1 MLEELFPLVDE
12 TGLVIGKA
20 TRSDC
25 HSGSKI
31 LHPVVH
37 LHVFNRNG
45 ELLLQKRAMDKDIQ
59 PGKWD
64 TSVGG
69 HIDFGESVEEALFR
83 EVKEELGL
91 TAFTPVFLRS
101 YIFESKIEREMVYSY
116 KTVSDGP
123 FLFDHKEIS
132 EIRFWNLAEINENTG
147 KSVFTPNFENEFYTL
162 LNPKNESRPSFS
174 IKEIGTKSI

>member
-1 MLEELFPLVDE
+1 MEELFPLVDE
-12 TGLVIGKA
+12 AGLVIGKA

-25 HSGSKI
+25 HSGSKM

-37 LHVFNRNG
+37 LHIFNQNG

-69 HIDFGESVEEALFR
+69 HINFGESVEEALFR

-101 YIFESKIEREMVYSY
+101 YIFESEIEREMVYSY
-116 KTVSDGP
+116 KTVSNGP
-123 FLFDHKEIS
+123 FHFEHKEIS
-132 EIRFWNLAEINENTG
+132 EIRFWSLAEINGNTG
-147 KSVFTPNFENEFYTL
+147 KSVFTPNFEDEFHAFVMNY
-162 LNPKNESRPSFS
+162 
-174 IKEIGTKSI
+174 